1 MPEVEQHHWLNT
13 IVGLLDQAFFLTD
26 DEQVHVIRIVSSLLD
41 ELSIPE
47 RGPVAQLP
55 PPLALELEDGLYTA
69 QMSGPRS
76 SGLVRKARTVH
87 NGDIV
92 LPLETWR
99 ESFMSMVDVAYPD
112 LDPTERLIASKT
124 LTELLAAIGLP
135 DRAALFFPE
144 DVVRAATTIDR

>member
-1 MPEVEQHHWLNT
+1 MPPVEQHHWLNT

-26 DEQVHVIRIVSSLLD
+26 DEQIHVIRIVSSFLN
-41 ELSIPE
+41 ELSIPD

-55 PPLALELEDGLYTA
+55 PPLALEMEDGFYTA

-76 SGLVRKARTVH
+76 SGLVRPARAIH
-87 NGDIV
+87 SGDIV

-99 ESFMSMVDVAYPD
+99 ESFMSMIDVAYPD

-124 LTELLAAIGLP
+124 LTGLLAAIGLP

-144 DVVRAATTIDR
+144 DVVRAATALDR